1 MKGTVANLWNRE
13 PAAVMFLIQAS
24 IAAAITFGAKLTGEQ
39 TAAIMTL
46 SSAFIAVVTRQSM
59 ASPATLTKLKAEVAA
74 STEEPQP

>member
-46 SSAFIAVVTRQSM
+46 SAALITVITRQSM
-59 ASPATLTKLKAEVAA
+59 GSPATVAKLKADVAA
-74 STEEPQP
+74 SKEPPA